1 MNELKFR
8 VWDSLKYKMHK
19 LQGMTFDA
27 KSLIPADL
35 KLTGLTW
42 RPIGE
47 FELLQWVHLSD
58 KNGVD
63 VYEGDYV
70 KISSSV
76 YEVLWYEP
84 LVCFQ
89 LQELEGSLSRSI
101 IDVTLGDIVGNK
113 YEKVL

>member
-1 MNELKFR
+1 MKELKFR
-8 VWDSLKYKMHK
+8 VWDSSKHKMHK

-27 KSLIPADL
+27 KSLNPADL

-47 FELLQWVHLSD
+47 FELLQWVYLSD

-70 KISSSV
+70 KISSTV

-84 LVCFQ
+84 LVSFQ
-89 LQELEGSLSRSI
+89 LQELEGPLSCSI
-101 IDVTLGDIVGNK
+101 IDVSQGEIVGNR
-113 YEKVL
+113 YDKVL